1 MKTKQIISIGVLA
14 ATLLVSGCQKSPENS
29 IVKNKDFDK
38 MVDQAQGEESGVSDV
53 AEMTE
58 YDTYQDTFSDESLGV
73 TVNVDAKV
81 DIPTTDQMS
90 IVRIRQKEISQE
102 FLDQV
107 KEVLLPD
114 VALCDGSWMNAPTKS
129 SIEEEIHEFKRYI
142 EEVEAGFAAGE
153 MDEESRDIMVAEYQQ
168 NINDLQQQYEAAPAQ
183 ISLSDYPSDGQL
195 HTVAD
200 LLAQDPASN
209 YYQWQQELNKNGSIF
224 YGVGEGDGGY
234 HSLYVQNNENYGNC
248 LVYRKSSEKYL
259 GNRGVTVQSPLGNGY
274 SAGDVWKASGEP
286 RTRLE
291 GAYELKEIEKDS
303 AQCSLEEAQRMAD
316 ELMKKLKLEDFSC
329 FDGDLYGEYCDGSG
343 EIAEYRNVYVFQYL
357 RNLDG
362 VYVNNEGL
370 SKLTDDWRGEEYVKK
385 EWPGESVLVFVNDSG
400 IVGFYY
406 LAPIE
411 PVETV
416 VEKSQMK
423 SFDEI
428 KDIFQQMIVVTNASE
443 NEKKTGSVIDKQL
456 GY

>member
-1 MKTKQIISIGVLA
+1 
-14 ATLLVSGCQKSPENS
+14 
-29 IVKNKDFDK
+29 
-38 MVDQAQGEESGVSDV
+38 
-53 AEMTE
+53 
-58 YDTYQDTFSDESLGV
+58 
-73 TVNVDAKV
+73 
-81 DIPTTDQMS
+81 
-90 IVRIRQKEISQE
+90 
-102 FLDQV
+102 
-107 KEVLLPD
+107 
-114 VALCDGSWMNAPTKS
+114 
-129 SIEEEIHEFKRYI
+129 
-142 EEVEAGFAAGE
+142 
-153 MDEESRDIMVAEYQQ
+153 
-168 NINDLQQQYEAAPAQ
+168 
-183 ISLSDYPSDGQL
+183 
-195 HTVAD
+195 
-200 LLAQDPASN
+200 
-209 YYQWQQELNKNGSIF
+209 
-224 YGVGEGDGGY
+224 
-234 HSLYVQNNENYGNC
+234 
-248 LVYRKSSEKYL
+248 
-259 GNRGVTVQSPLGNGY
+259 
-274 SAGDVWKASGEP
+274 
-286 RTRLE
+286 
-291 GAYELKEIEKDS
+291 
-303 AQCSLEEAQRMAD
+303 MAD

-443 NEKKTGSVIDKQL
+443 NEKKTVQIDQVTLRYMRISEADSFDTGLLVPVWDFEGSIVSAFQKEPISGSLLTINAIDGSVIDKQL